1 MNLLPV
7 GNVFGECEAV
17 GGCAR
22 PNWGNLIFGRR
33 PLLPLFTHHLLR
45 ALTSKYR
52 SNKGQNKGQNICKIK
67 VKKGQ
72 NIGKKDRSKCW
83 FKKVKHRKNC
93 ETALTRQRQALLQKR
108 SKLSL
113 SALSCIVL

>member
-1 MNLLPV
+1 MKHLYLIPPVSLGLREVNMNLLPV

-52 SNKGQNKGQNICKIK
+52 SNKGQNLSQNK
-67 VKKGQ
+67 VK
-72 NIGKKDRSKCW
+72 I
-83 FKKVKHRKNC
+83 
-93 ETALTRQRQALLQKR
+93 
-108 SKLSL
+108 
-113 SALSCIVL
+113 